1 MSTAPLPAPPDSP
14 IAPSWRAR
22 LCRPNRWR
30 LWVQFALLG
39 AFVLIIPI
47 LVTSQRLLQSGRQ
60 VLLEHETIDL
70 SDESNLRVN
79 EIQEDMTYLARDVR
93 LEVQQHAKLEPPVAV
108 RTIRAGIA
116 LQAMPLGE
124 TPKTVR
130 DARRRYLH
138 DCEVGVFCSE
148 FRPDDPAILAAALAP
163 AEAGAND
170 GPRKDAIAACLR
182 ELDRRR
188 RTVDDNNR
196 PSPFDRSGI
205 VPQPADGSHL
215 ARGLVALG
223 LEVEVGPAGRK
234 LLFALV
240 IDFTKYIRNRQRIS
254 PRHLYFVADSA
265 GQLLIHPYGDDSTR
279 ERGIIGLLPWEYPP
293 ANWFDT
299 AASKS
304 DKRERLGR
312 AVRSG
317 GARLKAKPIPGLAYF
332 YRKGYF
338 GEGIDLKA
346 VLPNADPAAFNRLM
360 AQEIDADLELR
371 VGECSPESTYAEVSH
386 PRRDKL
392 LRICGIIER
401 WHRESGGDGSVAW
414 SNPVECR
421 TLQGQL
427 TPLRIDQNDID
438 DPAWL
443 IVAASPEELQED
455 IDDRFNR
462 VAENWVYP
470 TLLVSSL
477 LGIALVVTL
486 TRSLRRLVTA
496 ARIISRGESVVVPLG
511 GPYEIGQLAQTLAE
525 MTNRVAHRDRE
536 LRDRAVRYETILRVA
551 GEGVVITDSGGL
563 IEEANR
569 AAAKMF
575 GYTSDELMGRPVTL
589 LVANPGAIPSP
600 DETASSTLGFLGQG
614 VDTIQGRRKD
624 GSTFWLEMNLKPVPL
639 KDRTV
644 VTCIFRDVSLR
655 KEAEDR
661 VRKLNDDLESRVLV
675 RTAELEEANAK
686 LDGALKQAE
695 AASRAK
701 DAFVA
706 NMSHELRQPLHII
719 IGFTEA
725 LKEDA
730 ADLGADNIQPDLNKI
745 LGAAK
750 HLLELINDI
759 LDMAKISSGKME
771 LAAAHFE
778 LGPMLADVKTLVGP
792 LAEKNGNTF
801 VVIPPTGI
809 GPMIADERRVR
820 QILINLLSNAFKFT
834 RSGTVTLGVQPL
846 AEGGRD
852 WVQFSVKDTGK
863 GMSAEEV
870 QRLFQ
875 RFYQA
880 DSSTTREQGG
890 TGLGLSITLSFSDL
904 MGGKPIQ
911 VKSEPER
918 GSEFLVTLPMHVGT
932 RSDALTFRPIHFEP
946 EAVEAADGRTVL
958 VIDDDPMVRELM
970 ERFLAKD
977 GFRVVQATNGDEGM
991 RLARDEGPCV
1001 ITLDVMMPGS
1011 DGWSVLAHL
1020 KSDPLTAEIPVVM
1033 LTIVDDRQRGFALG
1047 AADYLTKPIDWQRL
1061 GAILRKYLAP
1071 GHGDTVLVVED
1082 NAESREVVRKYIERE
1097 GWKIVEAADGEQG
1110 LRAFAETRP
1119 ALILLD
1125 LMMPVLDGFGF
1136 LDELSKRFPTH
1147 RVPVVVLTAKE
1158 LNSADFVRLN
1168 GRVARILEKGDLTHL
1183 EKLMEL
1189 IRRHARK

>member
-1 MSTAPLPAPPDSP
+1 MSSVAIPVAPNSP
-14 IAPSWRAR
+14 VAPSWRAR
-22 LCRPNRWR
+22 FWRPGRWR

-39 AFVLIIPI
+39 AFILIIPI
-47 LVTSQRLLQSGRQ
+47 VLTSRKLLESGRK
-60 VLLEHETIDL
+60 VMLDHETIDL

-79 EIQEDMTYLARDVR
+79 EFQDDFSYLARDVR
-93 LEVQQHAKLEPPVAV
+93 LAVQQHAKLEPSVAV
-108 RTIRAGIA
+108 RTIRKGIA
-116 LQAMPLGE
+116 LQAMPQGE
-124 TPKTVR
+124 MPKTVR

-148 FRPDDPAILAAALAP
+148 FRPDSTGYLAAALAP
-163 AEAGAND
+163 TETEAD
-170 GPRKDAIAACLR
+170 DSPRKDALVACLR
-182 ELDRRR
+182 DLDRRR
-188 RTVDDNNR
+188 RTVDDNDR

-205 VPQPADGSHL
+205 VSQPADRSHPG
-215 ARGLVALG
+215 RGLVAIG
-223 LEVEVGPAGRK
+223 LELEVDATGRK

-240 IDFTKYIRNRQRIS
+240 VDFTKYIRNRQRIS
-254 PRHLYFVADSA
+254 PRHLYFVADPS
-265 GQLLIHPYGDDSTR
+265 GQLVIHPYGEDS
-279 ERGIIGLLPWEYPP
+279 ERPRDIVGLLPWDYPP

-299 AASKS
+299 AASKPV
-304 DKRERLGR
+304 KQERFGR

-317 GARLKAKPIPGLAYF
+317 GARLQAKPIPGLAYF

-338 GEGIDLKA
+338 GEGINLKA
-346 VLPNADPAAFNRLM
+346 VLPDADPSAYNLLM
-360 AQEIDADLELR
+360 KRELAADLQLR
-371 VGECSPESTYAEVSH
+371 VGESSPDSTYAEVSH
-386 PRRDKL
+386 PDREKL
-392 LRICGIIER
+392 LRVCGIVER
-401 WHRESGGDGSVAW
+401 WHRESGGAGPMAW
-414 SNPVECR
+414 SDPIECR

-427 TPLRIDQNDID
+427 TPLRIDLNDSD

-455 IDDRFNR
+455 IDDRFTR
-462 VAENWVYP
+462 IARDWVYP
-470 TLLVSSL
+470 TLVISCL
-477 LGIALVVTL
+477 LGIGLVFTL
-486 TRSLRRLVTA
+486 TRSLRRLVA
-496 ARIISRGESVVVPLG
+496 SARGVSRGNDVAIPLG
-511 GPYEIGQLAQTLAE
+511 GPYEVSQLAHTLAE
-525 MTNRVAHRDRE
+525 MTNRVSYRDRE
-536 LRDRAVRYETILRVA
+536 LRDRAARYETILRVA
-551 GEGVVITDSGGL
+551 GEGVVITNSAGL

-569 AAAKMF
+569 AAARMF
-575 GYTSDELMGRPVTL
+575 GYTSDELMGKPVTL
-589 LVANPGAIPSP
+589 LVKNPGAMPSQ
-600 DETASSTLGFLGQG
+600 DDGTGSNLTFMSQG
-614 VDTIQGRRKD
+614 IDTIQGLRKD
-624 GSTFWLEMNLKPVPL
+624 GTSFWLEMNLKPVPL

-655 KEAEDR
+655 HEAEER
-661 VRKLNDDLESRVLV
+661 IRKLNDDLESRVRV
-675 RTAELEEANAK
+675 RTAELEEANGK

-759 LDMAKISSGKME
+759 LDMAKISSGTME
-771 LAAAHFE
+771 LTVAPFDVAAMISE
-778 LGPMLADVKTLVGP
+778 VKALVGP
-792 LAEKNGNTF
+792 LAEKNGNSF
-801 VVIPPTGI
+801 VVLPPVGI

-834 RSGTVTLGVQPL
+834 QSGTVTLGVRTIVE
-846 AEGGRD
+846 EGRE
-852 WVQFSVKDTGK
+852 WAQFSVKDTGK
-863 GMSAEEV
+863 GMSHEQV

-932 RSDALTFRPIHFEP
+932 RSDALTYRPIHFEP

-1033 LTIVDDRQRGFALG
+1033 LTIVDDRQHGFALG

>member
-1 MSTAPLPAPPDSP
+1 MSTAPLPAVPNSP
-14 IAPSWRAR
+14 VAPSWRAR
-22 LCRPNRWR
+22 LWRPNRWR

-39 AFVLIIPI
+39 AFILIIPI
-47 LVTSQRLLQSGRQ
+47 LVTSQRLLDSGRQ

-93 LEVQQHAKLEPPVAV
+93 LEVQQHAKLEPAVAV
-108 RTIRAGIA
+108 RTIRVGIA
-116 LQAMPLGE
+116 LEAMPLGE

-138 DCEVGVFCSE
+138 DCEVGVFCTE
-148 FRPDDPAILAAALAP
+148 FRPDNAGVLATALAP

-170 GPRKDAIAACLR
+170 GPRKDAIVACLR

-188 RTVDDNNR
+188 RTIDDSNR

-205 VPQPADGSHL
+205 VPQPADGTHPG
-215 ARGLVALG
+215 RGLVALG

-254 PRHLYFVADSA
+254 PRHLYFVADPA

-279 ERGIIGLLPWEYPP
+279 DHSIVGLLPWEYPP

-299 AASKS
+299 SVSKS
-304 DKRERLGR
+304 EKRERLGR

-338 GEGIDLKA
+338 GEGIDLKEA
-346 VLPNADPAAFNRLM
+346 APNADPAAYNRLM
-360 AQEIDADLELR
+360 AQELDADSELR
-371 VGECSPESTYAEVSH
+371 VGECSPDSTYAEVSH

-401 WHRESGGDGSVAW
+401 WHRESGGAGSVAW

-470 TLLVSSL
+470 TLLVSCL

-496 ARIISRGESVVVPLG
+496 ARSISRGESVAVPLG

-551 GEGVVITDSGGL
+551 GEGVVITDSGGS

-569 AAAKMF
+569 AAARMF
-575 GYTSDELMGRPVTL
+575 GYTSEELMGRPVAI

-600 DETASSTLGFLGQG
+600 DEATSSTLGFLGQG

-655 KEAEDR
+655 KEAEER

-771 LAAAHFE
+771 LAAAPFE
-778 LGPMLADVKTLVGP
+778 LGPMIADVKNLVGP

-801 VVIPPTGI
+801 VVIPPTGV
-809 GPMIADERRVR
+809 GPMVADERRVR

-834 RSGTVTLGVQPL
+834 RHGTVTLGVQPL
-846 AEGGRD
+846 VEGGRD

-863 GMSAEEV
+863 GMTAEEV

-890 TGLGLSITLSFSDL
+890 TGLGLSITLNFSDL
-904 MGGKPIQ
+904 MGGQPIR
-911 VKSEPER
+911 VVSEPGR
-918 GSEFLVTLPMHVGT
+918 GSEFLVTLPLRVGENSQSQ
-932 RSDALTFRPIHFEP
+932 RQASLEP
-946 EAVEAADGRTVL
+946 AAPPVLVGGRTVL

-977 GFRVVQATNGDEGM
+977 GFRVIQATGGEEGL
-991 RLARDEGPCV
+991 RLARAEHPSV

-1020 KSDPLTAEIPVVM
+1020 KSHPDTADIPVVM
-1033 LTIVDDRQRGFALG
+1033 LTIDDDRQRGFALG

-1061 GAILRKYLAP
+1061 GSILGKFLAP
-1071 GHGDTVLVVED
+1071 GHADTVLVVED
-1082 NAESREVVRKYIERE
+1082 DTESREIVRKYLERA
-1097 GWKIVEAADGEQG
+1097 GWKTIEASDGEQG
-1110 LRAFAETRP
+1110 LRAFAEARP

-1136 LDELSKRFPTH
+1136 LDELGKRFPAH

-1168 GRVARILEKGDLTHL
+1168 GRVARILEKGDLAHL
-1183 EKLMEL
+1183 DKLMEL
-1189 IRRHARK
+1189 IRQHARK